1 MAYDSYMK
9 IGDTIKG
16 ESTDD
21 AHKQWIELYSFS
33 LGISNPVTVGSATGG
48 LTAGK
53 ASFSSFNV
61 MKKYDTASVK
71 LASAS
76 AAGTHFPQ
84 VDVELCLSTGKKHTY
99 IKYVFTDCMIE
110 SIQWSGSAGGDDRPT
125 ESLSI
130 AFGKVTWEYTPIL
143 HDGSTG
149 TKIGPEG
156 WDITKNLKA

>member
-1 MAYDSYMK
+1 MAYDSYLLL
-9 IGDTIKG
+9 GDVKG

-53 ASFSSFNV
+53 ANFSSFNV
-61 MKKYDTASVK
+61 MKKYDSASVA
-71 LASAS
+71 LASAAS
-76 AAGTHFPQ
+76 SGKHYDKAE
-84 VDVELCLSTGKKHTY
+84 VELCLTTGGKHTY
-99 IKYVFTDCMIE
+99 IKYVFEDCMIE

-130 AFGKVTWEYTPIL
+130 AYGKVTWEYTPIK
-143 HDGSTG
+143 HDGTKG
-149 TKIGPEG
+149 DKIGPQG
-156 WDITKNLKA
+156 WDITKNVKV